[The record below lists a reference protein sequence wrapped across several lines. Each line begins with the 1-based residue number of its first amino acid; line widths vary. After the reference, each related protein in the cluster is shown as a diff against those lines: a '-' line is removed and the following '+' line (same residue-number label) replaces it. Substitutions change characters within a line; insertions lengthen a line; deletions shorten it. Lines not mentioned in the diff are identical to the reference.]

1 MKPLVLLLAASFAV
15 APAFSQDAAPADG
28 AAPAAK
34 RGLLKYTPPKAA
46 AGGARIDGD
55 GGSRGPDVKLPSI
68 SVLAPKEAAVTTNE
82 APSLFW
88 FQNGPMPEKVIK
100 TARVEVTL
108 LDPKNP
114 KPLLKVTSPLAGD
127 KQAGSG
133 LRRVALGKQKVSL
146 QPGVTYKWTV
156 ALVPDPANR
165 SQDVITSASIQRVEI
180 ALDQGRL
187 ERRTYAMVDGATA
200 GPAMVL
206 ADNVENVRLRYRDK
220 GVWAASWQNP
230 APASM
235 PKAVELI
242 VKRQGQPALM
252 MAFLVGA
259 NVK

>member
-1 MKPLVLLLAASFAV
+1 MREQNGFTLIEMMVALLIFGMLAAAGVSLLTFSVRAQAAAAQRLDAVANDQRMASLLASDLAQALPRITRDV
-15 APAFSQDAAPADG
+15 IGANQPAFSGTNGVGALPMLRYVRGGWTNPDG
-28 AAPAAK
+28 
-34 RGLLKYTPPKAA
+34 
-46 AGGARIDGD
+46 
-55 GGSRGPDVKLPSI
+55 
-68 SVLAPKEAAVTTNE
+68 
-82 APSLFW
+82 
-88 FQNGPMPEKVIK
+88 
-100 TARVEVTL
+100 
-108 LDPKNP
+108 NP
-114 KPLLKVTSPLAGD
+114 
-127 KQAGSG
+127 
-133 LRRVALGKQKVSL
+133 R
-146 QPGVTYKWTV
+146 
-156 ALVPDPANR
+156 
-165 SQDVITSASIQRVEI
+165 ASIQRVEI

-259 NVK
+259 NVR

>member
-1 MKPLVLLLAASFAV
+1 MKEQNGFTLIEMMVALLIFGMLAAAGVSLLTFSVRAQAAAAQRLDAVANDQRMASLLASDLAQALPRITRDV
-15 APAFSQDAAPADG
+15 IGANQPAFSGTNGVGALPMLRYVRGGWTNPDG
-28 AAPAAK
+28 
-34 RGLLKYTPPKAA
+34 
-46 AGGARIDGD
+46 
-55 GGSRGPDVKLPSI
+55 
-68 SVLAPKEAAVTTNE
+68 
-82 APSLFW
+82 
-88 FQNGPMPEKVIK
+88 
-100 TARVEVTL
+100 
-108 LDPKNP
+108 NP
-114 KPLLKVTSPLAGD
+114 
-127 KQAGSG
+127 
-133 LRRVALGKQKVSL
+133 R
-146 QPGVTYKWTV
+146 
-156 ALVPDPANR
+156 
-165 SQDVITSASIQRVEI
+165 ASIQRVEI

-259 NVK
+259 NVR

>member
-1 MKPLVLLLAASFAV
+1 MREQNGFTLIEMMVALLIFGMLAAAGVSLLTFSVRAQAAAAQRLDAVANDQRMASLLASDLAQALPRITRDV
-15 APAFSQDAAPADG
+15 IGANQPAFSGTNGVG
-28 AAPAAK
+28 ALPMLRYV
-34 RGLLKYTPPKAA
+34 RG
-46 AGGARIDGD
+46 GW
-55 GGSRGPDVKLPSI
+55 
-68 SVLAPKEAAVTTNE
+68 TN
-82 APSLFW
+82 
-88 FQNGPMPEKVIK
+88 PEG
-100 TARVEVTL
+100 
-108 LDPKNP
+108 NP
-114 KPLLKVTSPLAGD
+114 
-127 KQAGSG
+127 
-133 LRRVALGKQKVSL
+133 R
-146 QPGVTYKWTV
+146 
-156 ALVPDPANR
+156 
-165 SQDVITSASIQRVEI
+165 ASIQRVEI

-200 GPAMVL
+200 GSAMVL

>member
-1 MKPLVLLLAASFAV
+1 MKDQNGFTLIEMMVALLIFAMLAAAGVSLLTFSVRAQAAATERLDAVANDQRMASLLASDLAQALPRITRDTIG
-15 APAFSQDAAPADG
+15 ANQPAFSGTNGVGTVPMLRYVRGGWTNPDG
-28 AAPAAK
+28 
-34 RGLLKYTPPKAA
+34 
-46 AGGARIDGD
+46 
-55 GGSRGPDVKLPSI
+55 
-68 SVLAPKEAAVTTNE
+68 
-82 APSLFW
+82 
-88 FQNGPMPEKVIK
+88 
-100 TARVEVTL
+100 
-108 LDPKNP
+108 NP
-114 KPLLKVTSPLAGD
+114 
-127 KQAGSG
+127 
-133 LRRVALGKQKVSL
+133 R
-146 QPGVTYKWTV
+146 
-156 ALVPDPANR
+156 
-165 SQDVITSASIQRVEI
+165 ASIQRVEI

-220 GVWAASWQNP
+220 GVWAASWQDP

>member
-1 MKPLVLLLAASFAV
+1 MREQNGFTLIEMMVALLIFGMLAAAGVSLLTFSVRAQAAAAQRLDAVANDQRMASLLASDLAQALPRITRDV
-15 APAFSQDAAPADG
+15 IGANQPAFSGTNGVGTLPMLRYV
-28 AAPAAK
+28 
-34 RGLLKYTPPKAA
+34 RG
-46 AGGARIDGD
+46 GW
-55 GGSRGPDVKLPSI
+55 
-68 SVLAPKEAAVTTNE
+68 TN
-82 APSLFW
+82 
-88 FQNGPMPEKVIK
+88 PEG
-100 TARVEVTL
+100 
-108 LDPKNP
+108 NP
-114 KPLLKVTSPLAGD
+114 
-127 KQAGSG
+127 
-133 LRRVALGKQKVSL
+133 R
-146 QPGVTYKWTV
+146 
-156 ALVPDPANR
+156 
-165 SQDVITSASIQRVEI
+165 ASIQRVEI

-259 NVK
+259 NVR